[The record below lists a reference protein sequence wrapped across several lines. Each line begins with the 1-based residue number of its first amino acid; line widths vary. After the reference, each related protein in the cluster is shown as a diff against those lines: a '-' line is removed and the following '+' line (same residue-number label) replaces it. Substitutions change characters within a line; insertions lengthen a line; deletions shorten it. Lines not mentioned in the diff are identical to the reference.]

1 MTKAGRVATLV
12 LSGLVVAGLGI
23 AAETSS
29 RPPENLKKVGDHWTP
44 WDPPP
49 AAEGDYLIQPNDTLW
64 DLSGKWLSNPYLW
77 PQIWEQNR
85 YVQDSHWIY
94 PGDPLKVPGQP
105 TVVPP
110 NAEPPVDDQDQDQA
124 GAPAAQATPA
134 PSARPVAPESVPLAD
149 PSDLYCSGYVDPEHQ
164 VPDTLVVGHE
174 LEREHNAQ
182 GDVIY
187 LNRGRNQGVAAGAVF
202 GVERPTY
209 QVVHPTT
216 GEELGVMVRRL
227 ARVRVLAAQADTA
240 VAVIEMSC
248 DYVHTGDELVAWQE
262 RTPPMVSSLPHF
274 DRYDLEPS
282 GGKQGEVVAT
292 RDPIHAAGTG
302 HIIYTDFGQDSGVTP
317 GEVITL
323 YREGEEGTPRRMIG
337 QAVVLSVEPTTSM
350 AKITTAVRETA
361 VGDHVETRR

>member
-1 MTKAGRVATLV
+1 MTKAGRVAALV
-12 LSGLVVAGLGI
+12 LSGLVVGGLGI

-29 RPPENLKKVGDHWTP
+29 RPPKNLKKVGDHWTP
-44 WDPPP
+44 WEPPP
-49 AAEGDYLIQPNDTLW
+49 AAEGDYVIQPKDTLW

-85 YVQDSHWIY
+85 YVTDSHWIY

-110 NAEPPVDDQDQDQA
+110 NAEPPIDDQDA
-124 GAPAAQATPA
+124 GSAPNAAAAAPPAA
-134 PSARPVAPESVPLAD
+134 ARPVAPESVPIAD
-149 PSDLYCSGYVDPEHQ
+149 PHDLYCSGYVDPEHQ
-164 VPDTLVVGHE
+164 VPETMVVGHE
-174 LEREHNAQ
+174 MEREHIAQ

-187 LNRGRNQGVAAGAVF
+187 LNRGRNQGISAGAVF

-216 GEELGVMVRRL
+216 GEQLGVMVRRL
-227 ARVRVLAAQADTA
+227 GRVRVLAAQADTA

-248 DYVHTGDELVAWQE
+248 DYMHTGDELVAWQD
-262 RTPPMVSSLPHF
+262 RAAPMVSSLPHF
-274 DRYDLEPS
+274 DRYALEPS
-282 GGKQGEVVAT
+282 GGKQGEIVAT

-317 GEVITL
+317 GDVITL

-350 AKITTAVRETA
+350 AKITTAVRESE
-361 VGDHVETRR
+361 VGDHVETLR